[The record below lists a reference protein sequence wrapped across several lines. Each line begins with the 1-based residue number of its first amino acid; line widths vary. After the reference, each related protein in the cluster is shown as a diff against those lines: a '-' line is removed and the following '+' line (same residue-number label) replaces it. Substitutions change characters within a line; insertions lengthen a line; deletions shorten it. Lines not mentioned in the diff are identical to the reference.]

1 MKFEIKS
8 TTAGVIFLMCS
19 AQFASN
25 DIAYAQNA
33 VPPAPAAVPTAVP
46 TQSPDASNV
55 VAQPTLPPPMEAKP
69 TAANTES
76 ARPIISDENEGP
88 PKLSLPTEEDRE
100 AWTKA
105 GFRLSIGLTYG
116 RFKGL
121 RGAPSGRLLGPLL
134 RVGMRLDKSWSIMS
148 TFEYSGASSAST
160 AAEGYFI
167 KGLSGL
173 RFAGT
178 IDPTWHPTRSLSIA
192 IGFGFGGLLS
202 QRYSGDPSPTGEE
215 ISSPY
220 TFPNARRPLETCAG
234 VGVSGLLRGEWMY
247 VLGPRSAFS
256 IAAQVMGQWTHCIG
270 ETGRL
275 DDDTGQAIERY
286 QYWPHIG
293 STLTAGF
300 TWR

>member
-1 MKFEIKS
+1 MTSQMKPLAAIWLL
-8 TTAGVIFLMCS
+8 LMCS
-19 AQFASN
+19 VQFASTVV
-25 DIAYAQNA
+25 YAQNTS
-33 VPPAPAAVPTAVP
+33 PPVDPPTPVEAPATLVQRPAATSAITAPALTPT
-46 TQSPDASNV
+46 TD
-55 VAQPTLPPPMEAKP
+55 AKP
-69 TAANTES
+69 SIDN
-76 ARPIISDENEGP
+76 ARPISDESERP

-116 RFKGL
+116 RMKGL
-121 RGAPSGRLLGPLL
+121 RGAPSGQLLGPLL

-148 TFEYSGASSAST
+148 TFEYSGADSAT
-160 AAEGYFI
+160 NGNV
-167 KGLSGL
+167 LSGL

-202 QRYSGDPSPTGEE
+202 QTLGDDPSPTSEE

-220 TFPNARRPLETCAG
+220 TFPNARRPVNDCAG

-247 VLGPRSAFS
+247 VLGPRVAFS
-256 IAAQVMGQWTHCIG
+256 IAAQVMGQWTHCID
-270 ETGRL
+270 ETGRVE
-275 DDDTGQAIERY
+275 DDTGQAIERY

>member
-1 MKFEIKS
+1 MQMTSQMKPLAAS
-8 TTAGVIFLMCS
+8 WLLLMCS
-19 AQFASN
+19 VQFAST
-25 DIAYAQNA
+25 AVVYAQNTS
-33 VPPAPAAVPTAVP
+33 PPVDPPTPVEAPATLVQRPAATSAITAPALTPT
-46 TQSPDASNV
+46 TD
-55 VAQPTLPPPMEAKP
+55 
-69 TAANTES
+69 
-76 ARPIISDENEGP
+76 ARPISDESEGP

-116 RFKGL
+116 RMKGL
-121 RGAPSGRLLGPLL
+121 RGAPSGQLLGPLL

-148 TFEYSGASSAST
+148 TFEYSGADSAT
-160 AAEGYFI
+160 NGNV
-167 KGLSGL
+167 LSGL

-202 QRYSGDPSPTGEE
+202 QTLGDDPSPTSEE

-220 TFPNARRPLETCAG
+220 TFPNARRPVNDCAG

-247 VLGPRSAFS
+247 VLGPRAAFS
-256 IAAQVMGQWTHCIG
+256 IAAQVMGQWTHCID
-270 ETGRL
+270 ETGRVE
-275 DDDTGQAIERY
+275 DDTGQAIERY